1 MTEQVGG
8 AAVHVDPTPAWASF
22 RHFAGLDW
30 AKDHHD
36 IVVVD
41 RAGEVMLQMRFEHT
55 AAGWAEALEKLRAF
69 AHLAITIETSS
80 GPVVERL
87 LLPGMHVFPVQPAAA
102 AAFRQ
107 RKAPSGV
114 KNDRFDAWCL
124 ADALRTDGQRWRRLN
139 PEDPLTQE
147 LRLLTR
153 DEVALIE
160 QRTALVNALQEA
172 LHEYYPAALRAFDD
186 WTVPSTWAFVERFPT
201 PEVLSE
207 KGKRQWEKF
216 LHTHQLGRGDK
227 YQERMDVFAKAG
239 EFVAGPAVTSAK
251 SLLALSLCA
260 QLRALEGQLDEYRRR
275 IQELFEKHPDKD
287 IFSSLP
293 GAGAKLAPRL
303 LAECGTDR
311 TRLDSP
317 QALQCLAGVAPVTR
331 QSGRQRIVT
340 RRRACNRSL
349 LAAVYLWA
357 KCSRKK
363 CVWAQAYYDR
373 KIKEGKSHAAALRAL
388 GDRWLKILWKM
399 WQTRTPYDEALHTRN
414 QVRHGSWFV
423 GILDSPKA
431 PLST

>member
-1 MTEQVGG
+1 MAEQARGTTG
-8 AAVHVDPTPAWASF
+8 SADRAPEWALF
-22 RHFAGLDW
+22 EHFGGLDW

-36 IVVVD
+36 IIVVD
-41 RAGEVMLQMRFEHT
+41 RSGVVALQQRFEHT
-55 AAGWAEALEKLRAF
+55 AAGWAEALKKLGTLPR
-69 AHLAITIETSS
+69 LAITIETSS

-87 LLPGMHVFPVQPAAA
+87 LMAGLHVFPVQPAAA
-102 AAFRQ
+102 KAFRQ
-107 RKAPSGV
+107 RKAPSGI
-114 KNDRFDAWCL
+114 KSDRFDAWCL

-160 QRTALVNALQEA
+160 QRTALINALQEA
-172 LHEYYPAALRAFDD
+172 LHEYYPAALQAFDD
-186 WTVPSTWAFVERFPT
+186 WTVPSAWAFVERFPT
-201 PEVLSE
+201 PRDLAA

-216 LHTHQLGRGDK
+216 LHTHQLGRREK
-227 YQERMDVFAKAG
+227 YQERMDVFARAG

-260 QLRALEGQLDEYRRR
+260 QLRALERQLAEYRRR
-275 IQELFEKHPDKD
+275 IKELFERHPDKD

-293 GAGAKLAPRL
+293 GAGDKLAPRL

-311 TRLDSP
+311 TRLDSA

-340 RRRACNRSL
+340 RRRGCNRQL
-349 LAAVYLWA
+349 LATVYLWA
-357 KCSRKK
+357 RCSRAK
-363 CVWAQAYYDR
+363 CAWAQAYYDR
-373 KIKEGKSHAAALRAL
+373 KIQEGKSHASALRAL

-399 WQTRTPYDEALHTRN
+399 WQTRTRYDEALHTRN

-423 GILDSPKA
+423 GILNQPAA
-431 PLST
+431 PAHA